1 MNNRSELW
9 AFRISSQ
16 QPDASGMAGN
26 KGEGAAAALL
36 VQQRML
42 LLQANFFACLLQIEN
57 L

>member
-1 MNNRSELW
+1 MSNRSKLW

-42 LLQANFFACLLQIEN
+42 LPQANFFACFLQIEN